1 MRRIHIIYLTIF
13 FYILLAA
20 LCPVFAKLYVDRKD
34 AREYAEAYDRF
45 KKVFADQDKYVFINY
60 SGEKVSFEKESIP
73 KNIIDDYGFGHK
85 FLVFYFLYKIS
96 GIWAVKDDD

>member
-34 AREYAEAYDRF
+34 RREYTEAYEKND
-45 KKVFADQDKYVFINY
+45 KNKV
-60 SGEKVSFEKESIP
+60 KESVVEDRYLD
-73 KNIIDDYGFGHK
+73 KIDG
-85 FLVFYFLYKIS
+85 S
-96 GIWAVKDDD
+96 M